1 MSRIASASKSFQ
13 QTPAGQP
20 WPVLVLRLS
29 GPHNGPD
36 CLTGLT
42 DDDIREIACE
52 QTGQAAQSIRAERP
66 GDRPIAAFI
75 HYGRRVTEA
84 ARAAT
89 AKLAEAA
96 PRLRLIALV
105 EGEAMHAPE
114 LAGMVRKGLV
124 YDFHTL
130 PLDRERLMATL
141 GHVAG
146 LVALEAR
153 VERPDSGAQ
162 MAAGGDTHIVGS
174 SPPVVRVF
182 NLIRKFAEVDAPV
195 LVTGETGTGK
205 ELAAKAIHDRSLFA
219 KGPFVSINCAGLPA
233 SIIESE
239 LFGYERGAFT
249 GAVRQKNGR
258 IEAARGGTLF
268 LDEIGDLPMELQ
280 GHMLR
285 FLQEK
290 TIERLGST
298 HTITVDC
305 RVIAATN
312 VNLEEAVKAGRFRE
326 DLFYRLNVLSLE
338 MPALRERGDDIM
350 LLGTYFLRKFSSEL
364 QIPKLGFHDGAI
376 EKLQRYRWPGNVREM
391 ISTIRRAVVM
401 ADGRCLKASDLSFAD
416 SVAAERVSLPD
427 LATARQQLEERLMR
441 EALRMNASNIK
452 RAAQELGV
460 SRVTFYRM
468 MEKYA
473 IRPGGAPLPGRG
485 GFSAGAI
492 AGFAAKPSTGDD
504 EA

>member
-1 MSRIASASKSFQ
+1 MSRLASAKSSLYS
-13 QTPAGQP
+13 TPLGRP
-20 WPVLVLRLS
+20 WPVLVLRVS

-36 CLTGLT
+36 CLEGLA
-42 DDDIREIACE
+42 DGDIREIPCE
-52 QTGQAAQSIRAERP
+52 HPEQAGEIVRSE
-66 GDRPIAAFI
+66 RPIAALV
-75 HYGRRVTEA
+75 HVGRRVTET
-84 ARAAT
+84 ARKAIT
-89 AKLAEAA
+89 KLAEAA

-105 EGEAMHAPE
+105 EREATASPE
-114 LAGMVRKGLV
+114 LAELVGKGLI

-130 PLDRERLMATL
+130 PLDRQRLMGNL

-146 LVALEAR
+146 LVALEAKAD
-153 VERPDSGAQ
+153 VSEHAVTW
-162 MAAGGDTHIVGS
+162 ATAGDVHIVGS
-174 SPPVVRVF
+174 SPPIVQVF

-195 LVTGETGTGK
+195 LITGETGTGK
-205 ELAAKAIHDRSLFA
+205 ELAAKAIHERSAFA

-249 GAVRQKNGR
+249 GAVKQKIGR

-268 LDEIGDLPMELQ
+268 LDEIGDLPMEIQ
-280 GHMLR
+280 GHLLR

-298 HTITVDC
+298 RSVTVDC

-326 DLFYRLNVLSLE
+326 DLFYRLNVLTLE
-338 MPALRERGDDIM
+338 MPPLRERGDDIM
-350 LLGTYFLRKFSSEL
+350 LLATYFLRKFSSEL
-364 QIPKLGFHDGAI
+364 QIPKLGFHDSAI

-401 ADGRCLKASDLSFAD
+401 AEGRCLKASDLTFPESKGEG
-416 SVAAERVSLPD
+416 SLSLPD
-427 LATARQQLEERLMR
+427 LATARQQLEEKLMR

-452 RAAQELGV
+452 RAAKELGV

-473 IRPGGAPLPGRG
+473 IKLPSEGVVERRAGVAAPRPGRYVARR
-485 GFSAGAI
+485 
-492 AGFAAKPSTGDD
+492 TNDRD
-504 EA
+504 R

>member
-1 MSRIASASKSFQ
+1 MSRLASANSSLLDK
-13 QTPAGQP
+13 PAGRP
-20 WPVLVLRLS
+20 WPILVLRMA
-29 GPHNGPD
+29 GPHNGPN
-36 CLTGLT
+36 CLSGLSAE
-42 DDDIREIACE
+42 DVREIVCDRPE
-52 QTGQAAQSIRAERP
+52 QTLQLARAERP
-66 GDRPIAAFI
+66 ISALV
-75 HYGRRVTEA
+75 HYGRRITEP
-84 ARAAT
+84 ARQAT
-89 AKLAEAA
+89 VKLAEAA
-96 PRLRLIALV
+96 PWLRLVALV
-105 EGEAMHAPE
+105 EADAAASPE
-114 LAGMVRKGLV
+114 LAELVRKGLV

-130 PLDRERLMATL
+130 PLDRERLLGSL
-141 GHVAG
+141 GHIAG
-146 LVALEAR
+146 LVALEAQ
-153 VERPDSGAQ
+153 VDGPDPGTAWASG
-162 MAAGGDTHIVGS
+162 GEVHIVGS
-174 SPPVVRVF
+174 SPPIVRVF
-182 NLIRKFAEVDAPV
+182 NLIRKFAEVDAPI

-205 ELAAKAIHDRSLFA
+205 ELAAKAIHDRSAFA

-249 GAVRQKNGR
+249 GAVKQKVGR

-268 LDEIGDLPMELQ
+268 LDEIGDLPPEIQ
-280 GHMLR
+280 GHLLR

-298 HTITVDC
+298 GTVTVDC

-312 VNLEEAVKAGRFRE
+312 VNLEQAVKAGRFRE
-326 DLFYRLNVLSLE
+326 DLFYRLNVLALE
-338 MPALRERGDDIM
+338 MPPLRERGDDIM
-350 LLGTYFLRKFSSEL
+350 LLATYFLRKFSSEL

-401 ADGRCLKASDLSFAD
+401 ADGRCLKSADLSFVE
-416 SVAAERVSLPD
+416 SHSNERLSLPD
-427 LATARQQLEERLMR
+427 LATARRQLEERLMR

-473 IRPGGAPLPGRG
+473 IRPLGEGGLERRVGLVAPH
-485 GFSAGAI
+485 AGAYL
-492 AGFAAKPSTGDD
+492 AKPPDD
-504 EA
+504 GEA